1 MNPPVTTLAPGVLGR
16 GDGHRTLWARALLS
30 VAWRLAPDRSHR
42 YRAGPSKPGFVP
54 KRTRPFSPWRFP
66 PPCGPALH
74 PTSSQKDRHPHSGV
88 HPDAHRPQARPASP
102 ATQEAMAAQKAGG
115 RRQAW
120 PAALGRPAEGPAC
133 RVHRRSLPPRL
144 LPTARYTSGL
154 SGGVG
159 SLQPATKPGSGPG
172 SQLPAHGPRRAS
184 GYPGAGVSR
193 PIGARGDS
201 ALTAVPGDRWS
212 DIIDN
217 TFLSPCFTPALCTC
231 GDMTTI

>member
-1 MNPPVTTLAPGVLGR
+1 MQR
-16 GDGHRTLWARALLS
+16 GECCH
-30 VAWRLAPDRSHR
+30 
-42 YRAGPSKPGFVP
+42 
-54 KRTRPFSPWRFP
+54 
-66 PPCGPALH
+66 
-74 PTSSQKDRHPHSGV
+74 QE
-88 HPDAHRPQARPASP
+88 DA
-102 ATQEAMAAQKAGG
+102 
-115 RRQAW
+115 
-120 PAALGRPAEGPAC
+120 AALSQSRKTAL
-133 RVHRRSLPPRL
+133 RSVYSIFQTRESCKTVP
-144 LPTARYTSGL
+144 SGL

-159 SLQPATKPGSGPG
+159 SLQPAAKPGSGPG
-172 SQLPAHGPRRAS
+172 SQLPARGPRRAS